1 MCWKCDSIA
10 PLCRSVSKKEWFW
23 DALSG
28 TEDEHYDAIGAINT
42 IGEKRQ
48 LRNKTLLALQPQLTK
63 PEAVRETTVIVERV
77 PRPGYDHRRPTPS
90 PAVHL
95 LVSSVPLTNQ

>member
-10 PLCRSVSKKEWFW
+10 PLCRRVSKKEWFW
-23 DALSG
+23 DALSC
-28 TEDEHYDAIGAINT
+28 TEDEHYDAIGAIDT
-42 IGEKRQ
+42 IGKKRQ

-77 PRPGYDHRRPTPS
+77 PRPGMTIADPPPPQRFIWSVERRPTRR
-90 PAVHL
+90 
-95 LVSSVPLTNQ
+95 